1 MFFTATDD
9 KLGYI
14 FFSTWLEK
22 LSTRIWRSVIL
33 WLYESESLRLIIPV
47 SSAAHVITSATMF
60 PSSTQTLH
68 RLLSDWDVLDYLVLI
83 QFPRWQSI
91 HCTQSRRDFTWTQIA
106 LICKYLPLTSIILLK
121 VNWSKIYIIT
131 YRMHL
136 KGALL
141 PWFFSCFFTAVKR
154 PPKLNHELSF
164 ETHSS
169 HQKFQCSKNEAKHE
183 LKLWRGNHISR
194 QKPKKVRKNEHTTC
208 VLQHKFKAILS
219 CSKAT

>member
-1 MFFTATDD
+1 MLFVRTWRKFLTIQIKTVTSFENIIPYDCAAWFEHIAYFHAYTKCADLAKNPPTRMFFTATDD

-141 PWFFSCFFTAVKR
+141 PWFFFQSWIEFWNPFF
-154 PPKLNHELSF
+154 
-164 ETHSS
+164 SS
-169 HQKFQCSKNEAKHE
+169 
-183 LKLWRGNHISR
+183 
-194 QKPKKVRKNEHTTC
+194 KVS
-208 VLQHKFKAILS
+208 VQ
-219 CSKAT
+219 